1 MLEKARLWVWSK
13 HEYLKSLWPQRMHK
27 LFSWYGSNFIH
38 INQRYIF
45 HDGKFKRERKKKIL
59 SRKVGF
65 KIYVETK
72 LAEELNLKCKQNCV
86 RKLGLFDYNIVPT
99 YMIWTY
105 IYVIVLT
112 GVYCMVYNILL
123 FFFTSKEVS

>member
-1 MLEKARLWVWSK
+1 MGPILFILTKDTFFTPEN
-13 HEYLKSLWPQRMHK
+13 LKE
-27 LFSWYGSNFIH
+27 NA
-38 INQRYIF
+38 
-45 HDGKFKRERKKKIL
+45 KKIL

-105 IYVIVLT
+105 IYVLVLT

-123 FFFTSKEVS
+123 FFFYIERSLIRNPTGVRDASR

>member
-1 MLEKARLWVWSK
+1 
-13 HEYLKSLWPQRMHK
+13 MHK

-38 INQRYIF
+38 IDQRYIF
-45 HDGKFKRERKKKIL
+45 HAENLKENVKKIL

-72 LAEELNLKCKQNCV
+72 LAEELNLKCKQNCI

>member
-1 MLEKARLWVWSK
+1 MGPILFILTKDTFFTPEN
-13 HEYLKSLWPQRMHK
+13 LKE
-27 LFSWYGSNFIH
+27 NA
-38 INQRYIF
+38 
-45 HDGKFKRERKKKIL
+45 KKIL

-72 LAEELNLKCKQNCV
+72 QNCI

-123 FFFTSKEVS
+123 FFFYIERSLIRNPTGVRDASK